1 MRLQADDFTFR
12 LDFGNREVAERGAS
26 PGVTIACEEAE
37 DMTHKLWSRRD
48 LLIAPTAGLLL
59 PAAVP
64 GQQAETPSLIRRR
77 AGRGLYQPASSSSVG
92 LVKGSDRRDN
102 IYRSLKLIE
111 DQVFSA
117 LGDKQILIKPNFVQT
132 SVPLAATHA
141 DAIRGILDFLA
152 PHYKKEVIIG
162 EAAATK
168 EGTFAGYKNYGYQK
182 LAKDYKVKLVDLNLG
197 GYQYRYTI
205 GEKNAP
211 VPIRICSSFLDP
223 NLYIISAAVLK
234 THGFASVTLS
244 LKNMLLAAPINDY
257 TTSDKSQMHRGP
269 HGELDDVIHFN
280 MFHMA
285 QEVFPDL
292 AVIDGF
298 TGMEGDGPSR
308 GTPVDS
314 RVAIASADPVAAD
327 TLGARAMGFDARK
340 ILYLASMADAGMGQG
355 NLGKINILGSRLS
368 DCSYRFK
375 NSPLLHFS
383 AALDA

>member
-1 MRLQADDFTFR
+1 M
-12 LDFGNREVAERGAS
+12 
-26 PGVTIACEEAE
+26 
-37 DMTHKLWSRRD
+37 
-48 LLIAPTAGLLL
+48 
-59 PAAVP
+59 
-64 GQQAETPSLIRRR
+64 IRRR
-77 AGRGLYQPASSSSVG
+77 AGRGLYQPASSSTVA

-111 DQVFSA
+111 DQVFSP

-168 EGTFAGYKNYGYQK
+168 EGTFAGYKNYSYQE

-197 GYQYRYTI
+197 GYQYRYTM

-234 THGFASVTLS
+234 THGYASVTLS
-244 LKNMLLAAPINDY
+244 LKNMLLGAPINDY

-269 HGELDDVIHFN
+269 HGEPDDIIHFN

-314 RVAIASADPVAAD
+314 LSPSPVPMLWLPIPWALAPWI
-327 TLGARAMGFDARK
+327 RRRE
-340 ILYLASMADAGMGQG
+340 YLISHRWPTPVWDKATWTRSM
-355 NLGKINILGSRLS
+355 
-368 DCSYRFK
+368 
-375 NSPLLHFS
+375 FS
-383 AALDA
+383 AAACQTVPTGSRTLPCSIFRRLWMLE